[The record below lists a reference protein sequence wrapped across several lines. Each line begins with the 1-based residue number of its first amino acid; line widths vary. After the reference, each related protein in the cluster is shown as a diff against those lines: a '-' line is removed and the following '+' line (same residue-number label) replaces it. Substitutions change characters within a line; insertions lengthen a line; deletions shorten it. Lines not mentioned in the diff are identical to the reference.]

1 MADGAEADVASADG
15 EDGADL
21 EEDLAAAAV
30 HLAVDSAVAAV
41 GMAAGT
47 GRIVAQRP
55 PVNRGARG
63 CVVRGA
69 QSPPKAHNPAR
80 S

>member
-30 HLAVDSAVAAV
+30 HLAVDSAVDALPEAEAASAVVGRAAAV
-41 GMAAGT
+41 PAEAGNFC
-47 GRIVAQRP
+47 RVS
-55 PVNRGARG
+55 
-63 CVVRGA
+63 VR
-69 QSPPKAHNPAR
+69 QIWPR
-80 S
+80 SR